1 MIKPLVNAHTHLE
14 HSWAAK
20 FRPRSTQLFPQ
31 WLRRTLQ
38 RNAIAQNGEDY
49 ERRQLAAVETSLA
62 ELLEIGVTHIGDVTV
77 SGVTIEPLLASGLSG
92 VVYIELLGLE
102 QGVDTFMFQRAVQ
115 LLDHYRPLAR
125 NGLRIGLSAAA
136 TYSVTAAVLEQTAA
150 FCLAEAVPFC
160 MHVGESVHEQE
171 ALNGEGPLYHLP
183 LQLGGSAHPP
193 IYEGSVWRY
202 LETVGVL
209 DTAPML
215 IHTAEIDEEGLDLL
229 ARYGAKVVH
238 CPRSNQ
244 LWQSGRMPLEKM
256 LARGIPVALGTE
268 SLTAAPSLD
277 VREEAAVAVKW
288 HEPYVEAEQITPL
301 LSNTAVFE

>member
-1 MIKPLVNAHTHLE
+1 MTVLVNAHTHLE

-20 FRPRSTQLFPQ
+20 FRPRGTQRFPQ

-38 RNAIAQNGEDY
+38 RNAIAQNGDDY
-49 ERRQLAAVETSLA
+49 EQRQLVAVEESLVD
-62 ELLEIGVTHIGDVTV
+62 LLEIGVTHIGDVTV
-77 SGVTIEPLLASGLSG
+77 SGITIEPLLASGLRG

-102 QGVDTFMFQRAVQ
+102 EGVDIFMFQRAVQ

-125 NGLRIGLSAAA
+125 NGLKIGLSAAA

-150 FCLAEAVPFC
+150 FCIAEDVPLC
-160 MHVGESVHEQE
+160 MHVGESVYEQD

-183 LQLGGSAHPP
+183 IQLGGTVHPP
-193 IYEGSVWRY
+193 VYEGSVWRY

-209 DTAPML
+209 DTAPL
-215 IHTAEIDEEGLDLL
+215 LVHTAEIDEEGLDLL
-229 ARYGAKVVH
+229 ARYQAKVVH

-256 LARGIPVALGTE
+256 LERGIPVALGTE

-288 HEPYVEAEQITPL
+288 HKEYLESEQIYQL